1 MKTYLLPQEVI
12 VQNML
17 QRQTYEEHT
26 DVSRITLLNEQLI
39 RLQATILKID
49 MSSFNL
55 LFSFAAQ
62 RWIRTSEIEPTLRAK
77 LAFTSGTCI
86 SHRLV
91 KLMKECVA

>member
-49 MSSFNL
+49 MFNL
-55 LFSFAAQ
+55 LSSFAAQ